1 MSSILPDSLIITRK
15 FPERKDITLYAVA
28 DVHLGA
34 KECME
39 QEFMSFLEMVKNTPD
54 AYLILAGDL
63 INNATKS
70 SVSNCFDDIYR
81 PSDQKKMMATLLE
94 PVKDRI
100 LCGVPGN
107 HEDRSGKDVD
117 DDPLYDIMAKLDI
130 EDRYRKNRAVLKI
143 RMGDNQR
150 THNGSNPTYVFA
162 VIHGSGGGALT
173 GAGVNKAERYAYAF
187 DGIDALIMG
196 HTHKPLNTIPC
207 KFRVD
212 SRNNFVKEVPFDVIV
227 ATSWL
232 RNSGYAAKRML
243 TPTSHVLQ
251 KIVLS
256 GTKKEI
262 EISTKHSYS

>member
-1 MSSILPDSLIITRK
+1 
-15 FPERKDITLYAVA
+15 
-28 DVHLGA
+28 
-34 KECME
+34 ME
-39 QEFMSFLEMVKNTPD
+39 QEFIKFISGIPQQPN

-81 PSDQKKMMATLLE
+81 PSEQKKMMARILE
-94 PVKDRI
+94 PVRDRI

-130 EDRYRKNRAVLKI
+130 EDRYRKNRAVVKI
-143 RMGDNQR
+143 QIGNNTKCHD
-150 THNGSNPTYVFA
+150 GSSPTYIFA
-162 VIHGSGGGALT
+162 VVHGSGGGALT
-173 GAGVNKAERYAYAF
+173 GAGVNRAERYAYAF
-187 DGIDALIMG
+187 DGIDALILG
-196 HTHKPLNTIPC
+196 HTHKPLNTIPS

-212 SRNNFVKEVPFDVIV
+212 TRNNRVKEVPFDVIV

-232 RNSGYAAKRML
+232 RNTEYAAKKML
-243 TPTSHVLQ
+243 NPTSHVLQ
-251 KIVLS
+251 KITLC

-262 EISTKHSYS
+262 EISTKHAYS

>member
-1 MSSILPDSLIITRK
+1 MLPDSILITHKIPK
-15 FPERKDITLYAVA
+15 RKDIVLYAVA

-39 QEFMSFLEMVKNTPD
+39 KEFLEFIEMVKNTPN

-81 PSDQKKMMATLLE
+81 PSEQKKMMAKILE

-100 LCGVPGN
+100 ICATTGN

-117 DDPLYDIMAKLDI
+117 DDPVYDIMAKLDI
-130 EDRYRKNRAVLKI
+130 EDRYRKNLAIVKI
-143 RMGDNQR
+143 QIGDNK
-150 THNGSNPTYVFA
+150 NGGTKNPTYVLA
-162 VIHGSGGGALT
+162 VTHGNGGGVMT
-173 GAGVNKAERYAYAF
+173 GAGVNKAERFGYVF
-187 DGIDALIMG
+187 DGVDAVITA
-196 HTHKPLNTIPC
+196 HIHKPLNTTPS
-207 KFRVD
+207 KLRVNLQ
-212 SRNNFVKEVPFDVIV
+212 RNTIKEVPFDVIV

-232 RNSGYAAKRML
+232 RYSGYAAKKML
-243 TPTSHVLQ
+243 PPTSHVLQ
-251 KIVLS
+251 KITLC

-262 EISTKHSYS
+262 EISTKHSYD